1 MKRILHMLCYLV
13 IVFIHS
19 QSSLAQGFSPE
30 TTGKLKDVLNS
41 FQSSSSSP
49 VVGGIS
55 AAVNVDGLGEW
66 HDATGFSARNIDGQ
80 NNLLPGG
87 TNFTPGTLLH
97 IYSVT
102 KTFTAA
108 LVLEL
113 VSEGAINMQDP
124 LSKYLPL
131 LPSINPNISPTVT
144 ISQLLAHESGYS
156 DYTSETNLQIA
167 VAFNPRHVWTP
178 YEMVSFVHQI
188 NPPGSTRRYSST
200 NYVLLGAVVEAATGR
215 SIEHHFRSRFFT
227 PLHLSSMH
235 LAVREQK
242 GNRGILASPHD
253 NISPFNPIFFLTG
266 QPVFPD
272 AYTNISRFPLDGIVS
287 LAFTGGAIVS
297 DAADLARWGNAL
309 FGGRASSAA
318 TLKTIIGS
326 ISKVAD
332 EDGDK
337 LGYGIFEN
345 TRISSTERFV
355 GHDGNAPGYR
365 SLMFYQPDRKM
376 TIVVLT
382 NFHGL
387 DPYAVAKKLFE
398 ALPEFTCGNDNR
410 KEDKVNLCFKGKT
423 TCIAR
428 SAAAGF
434 IEKGAYLGSCTATLN
449 GNMHNEVLIDLSETK
464 SGQVLQAYP
473 NPFNDHVDLR
483 FQVDNS
489 GPASLRIFDA
499 SGREVA
505 NLFQGVAQKGV
516 NHRTRFTP
524 GKLPAGT
531 YIARL
536 QTAIGFVETRVL
548 FKRSNL

>member
-1 MKRILHMLCYLV
+1 MKKILHMLVYLAL
-13 IVFIHS
+13 VFS
-19 QSSLAQGFSPE
+19 QSQNGFAQGFSPK
-30 TTGKLKDVLNS
+30 TTEKLKDVLKS

-55 AAVNVDGLGEW
+55 AAINVDGLGEW
-66 HDATGFSARNIDGQ
+66 HDATGYSARNIDDQ

-87 TNFTPGTLLH
+87 TDFTPNTLSH
-97 IYSVT
+97 VYSVT
-102 KTFTAA
+102 KTFTAT

-113 VSEGAINMQDP
+113 VKEGAMKMEEP
-124 LSKYLPL
+124 VSKYLPL
-131 LPSINPNISPTVT
+131 LPSVNPNISSSVT

-156 DYTSETNLQIA
+156 DYSSEINLQIA
-167 VAFNPRHVWTP
+167 VAFNPRHIWTP

-188 NPPGSTRRYSST
+188 DPPGSRRKYSST

-227 PLHLSSMH
+227 PLHLSSMY
-235 LAVREQK
+235 LAVREPK
-242 GNRGILASPHD
+242 GNRGVLASPHD

-297 DAADLARWGNAL
+297 DAADLARWGNEL

-318 TLKTIIGS
+318 TLKTIMGS
-326 ISKVAD
+326 FSKVAD

-337 LGYGIFEN
+337 LGYGFFEN
-345 TRISSTERFV
+345 TRISSTERFI

-398 ALPEFTCGNDNR
+398 ALPDFTCGNDNM
-410 KEDKVNLCFKGKT
+410 KEDKVNLCFKGKAM
-423 TCIAR
+423 CIAR

-434 IEKGAYLGSCTATLN
+434 IEKGAYLGSCTANLN
-449 GNMHNEVLIDLSETK
+449 GNKHNEVVVELSETNT
-464 SGQVLQAYP
+464 GQRLQAYP

-483 FQVDNS
+483 FQVNNS

-516 NHRTRFTP
+516 NHRTRFMP

-536 QTAIGFVETRVL
+536 QTAFGFVETRVL
-548 FKRSNL
+548 IKKSNL